1 MGSLPTLVLNLMNFA
16 RIEGSA
22 SLHIHSRT
30 PLKSIILKIIQDVN
44 DLPQSLKSWHCGPHP
59 LPLKGSF

>member
-22 SLHIHSRT
+22 SLPCS
-30 PLKSIILKIIQDVN
+30 LKDTLKINHPKIIQDVN
-44 DLPQSLKSWHCGPHP
+44 DLPQSLMSWHCSPHP